1 MGFIAAA
8 AIAAV
13 GAGVSAYGAS
23 QNAQAQADAAAAAS
37 AAEANLYNKWA
48 PKLDTL
54 IKDKENALYNSGD
67 IFERYES
74 TGAFGRNNQVAVNLR
89 QAQEDFSR
97 LAAGDFSGFESQLR
111 KSMGDALVSTVGR
124 GSPVGAYSQL
134 AADTIMNYRQSG
146 IQTATGLTD
155 FFANQTQNL
164 LATEFGIMDQRF
176 EAGYSL
182 ERSKV
187 TGINEN
193 NMLAARTVGMGT
205 MAAGQAIQTVGGA
218 WGSAY
223 GSIQNQSNIDR
234 MMLQRPTQ
242 SVQPSSRPIS
252 ARPVGYANSPSPN
265 SYNSSASFSGGWQE
279 PVGNPTAWGYS
290 DSSLLP
296 PIDNYPWAVPTR
308 PTIGS
313 VYSAA
318 RTNSYTALINAGMG
332 VVSGSK

>member
-1 MGFIAAA
+1 MGFIAAGLAVA
-8 AIAAV
+8 AI

-37 AAEANLYNKWA
+37 RAESNLYNKWA

-54 IKDKENALYNSGD
+54 IKDKEEILYNSGD
-67 IFERYES
+67 IFDRYAS
-74 TGAFGRNNQVAVNLR
+74 TGAFGKNNQVPENLR
-89 QAQEDFSR
+89 QAQEDFSK

-164 LATEFGIMDQRF
+164 LATEFGIMDQKF

-187 TGINEN
+187 TGVNEN

-205 MAAGQAIQTVGGA
+205 MAWGQAGQTIGGA
-218 WGSAY
+218 MASY
-223 GSIQNQSNIDR
+223 GMNVQGQNNIDN
-234 MMLQRPTQ
+234 MMLQRPQQ
-242 SVQPSSRPIS
+242 SVAAPSRPIS
-252 ARPVGYANSPSPN
+252 ARPVGYAQPSSYSPQSN
-265 SYNSSASFSGGWQE
+265 FSDWQE
-279 PVGNPTAWGYS
+279 PIGNPTLWGYS
-290 DSSLLP
+290 ESSLLP
-296 PIDNYPWAVPTR
+296 LIDRTPWVNSTIPGASAVSS
-308 PTIGS
+308 TIRTGAYGS
-313 VYSAA
+313 M
-318 RTNSYTALINAGMG
+318 INAGMQ
-332 VVSGSK
+332 VVSGNK